1 MRKYS
6 FWLTSLL
13 GVIALSVL
21 VIGWNQIDMLHKL
34 PIMYIVAL
42 ALHETEELKLPGGF
56 IEMVTD
62 MTGLQLKNLGMAK
75 FGLLMFTLY
84 ATVLPAFLAG
94 WVWPVMSTLFIGI
107 LVSEDD
113 GSAMQSEL
121 NVAKWI
127 EEGGVVATGSFDGIS
142 DQDTRESVISE
153 FLAQD
158 ANIYFL
164 KINSGT
170 GSMDG
175 DGNALN
181 GSHRMTFRIAYDL
194 PCVKEWLFEQVKT
207 TD

>member
-13 GVIALSVL
+13 GGIALSVL

-42 ALHETEELKLPGGF
+42 VLHETEELKLPGGF

-107 LVSEDD
+107 VEIIMHLAAARINMERFYSPGLITAVLV
-113 GSAMQSEL
+113 QFP
-121 NVAKWI
+121 VAVYGYYYLYSNGLVKGIYWLWAI
-127 EEGGVVATGSFDGIS
+127 LLLIVPLLLIQRAIVVSSGLSYK
-142 DQDTRESVISE
+142 E
-153 FLAQD
+153 FVND
-158 ANIYFL
+158 AR
-164 KINSGT
+164 K
-170 GSMDG
+170 
-175 DGNALN
+175 ALF
-181 GSHRMTFRIAYDL
+181 SKR
-194 PCVKEWLFEQVKT
+194 K
-207 TD
+207 

>member
-1 MRKYS
+1 METFMRKYS

-13 GVIALSVL
+13 GGIALSVL

-42 ALHETEELKLPGGF
+42 VLHETEELKLPGGF

-107 LVSEDD
+107 VEIIMHLAAARINMERFYSPGLITAVLV
-113 GSAMQSEL
+113 QFP
-121 NVAKWI
+121 VAVYGYYYLYSNGLVKGIYWLWAI
-127 EEGGVVATGSFDGIS
+127 LLLIVPLLLIQRAIVVSSGLSYK
-142 DQDTRESVISE
+142 E
-153 FLAQD
+153 FVND
-158 ANIYFL
+158 AR
-164 KINSGT
+164 K
-170 GSMDG
+170 
-175 DGNALN
+175 ALF
-181 GSHRMTFRIAYDL
+181 SKR
-194 PCVKEWLFEQVKT
+194 K
-207 TD
+207 

>member
-1 MRKYS
+1 METFMRKYS

-13 GVIALSVL
+13 GVVALCVL
-21 VIGWNQIDMLHKL
+21 VVGWNQIDMLHKL

-107 LVSEDD
+107 IEIIMHLVAARINKKRFYSP
-113 GSAMQSEL
+113 GLITAVLVQFP
-121 NVAKWI
+121 VAVYGYYYLYSNDLVKGIYWLWAI
-127 EEGGVVATGSFDGIS
+127 LLLIVPLLLIQRAIVVSSGLSY
-142 DQDTRESVISE
+142 REFVN
-153 FLAQD
+153 D
-158 ANIYFL
+158 AR
-164 KINSGT
+164 K
-170 GSMDG
+170 
-175 DGNALN
+175 ALF
-181 GSHRMTFRIAYDL
+181 SR
-194 PCVKEWLFEQVKT
+194 KK
-207 TD
+207 

>member
-13 GVIALSVL
+13 GVIALCVL
-21 VIGWNQIDMLHKL
+21 VVGWNQIDMLHKL

-84 ATVLPAFLAG
+84 ATVLPTFLAG

-107 LVSEDD
+107 VEIIMHLAAARINKERFYSPGLITAVLV
-113 GSAMQSEL
+113 QFP
-121 NVAKWI
+121 VAVYGYYYLYSNGLVRGIYWLWAI
-127 EEGGVVATGSFDGIS
+127 LLLIVPLLLIQRAIVVSSGLSY
-142 DQDTRESVISE
+142 RE
-153 FLAQD
+153 FMND
-158 ANIYFL
+158 AR
-164 KINSGT
+164 K
-170 GSMDG
+170 
-175 DGNALN
+175 ALF
-181 GSHRMTFRIAYDL
+181 S
-194 PCVKEWLFEQVKT
+194 KQK
-207 TD
+207 

>member
-13 GVIALSVL
+13 GVVALCVL
-21 VIGWNQIDMLHKL
+21 VVGWNQIDMLHKL

-107 LVSEDD
+107 IEIIMHLVAARINKKRFYSP
-113 GSAMQSEL
+113 GLITAVLVQFP
-121 NVAKWI
+121 VAVYGYYYLYSNDLVKGIYWLWAI
-127 EEGGVVATGSFDGIS
+127 LLLIVPLLLIQRAIVVSSGLSY
-142 DQDTRESVISE
+142 REFVN
-153 FLAQD
+153 D
-158 ANIYFL
+158 AR
-164 KINSGT
+164 K
-170 GSMDG
+170 
-175 DGNALN
+175 ALF
-181 GSHRMTFRIAYDL
+181 SR
-194 PCVKEWLFEQVKT
+194 KK
-207 TD
+207 